1 MGYRERHP
9 PRPLADTVT
18 ALWRDD
24 VDTVRLQRVLPDGC
38 MDLIWTG
45 GAVHVAGP
53 DTAAFLAAATP
64 GQSLVGVR
72 FRPGAAP
79 SVLGVPAHALR
90 DQRVPLDEFWPEA
103 TELAARIA
111 GGGDPASILVDAVAQ
126 RLRDA
131 SPPDPGLRVVVARLR
146 DGRDVAGVA
155 DALGCTQR
163 SLHRRCRD
171 AFGYG
176 PSVLRR
182 ILRFRAALALAGAG
196 TAFADTAVRT
206 GYADQAH
213 LAREVRALAG
223 VTLRQ
228 LLAANGANRS
238 TELPSGSCTTA

>member
-1 MGYRERHP
+1 
-9 PRPLADTVT
+9 
-18 ALWRDD
+18 
-24 VDTVRLQRVLPDGC
+24 

-79 SVLGVPAHALR
+79 PLLGVPAHAMR
-90 DQRVPLDEFWPEA
+90 DQRVPLEEFWPEA
-103 TELAARIA
+103 GELAARIA
-111 GGGDPASILVDAVAQ
+111 GGGDPASLLVDAVTR

-131 SPPDPGLRVVVARLR
+131 SPPDPGLRIVVARLR
-146 DGRDVAGVA
+146 DDDVNVSGVA
-155 DALGCTQR
+155 AALGCTPR

-182 ILRFRAALALAGAG
+182 IVRFRSALALAAAG

-223 VTLRQ
+223 VPLRQ